1 MAGPGTPESY
11 AIRLGDLVGRIRS
24 QRGFSRAK
32 LVIAMCDCL
41 PQDSPLRKRV
51 SEGLIRQI
59 EEGKK
64 VKTSRELLEVL
75 CQALRCTPPER
86 LQIFMAG
93 DFEGAKAKLKNADQ
107 ALVFALALYR
117 EDPLV
122 QQFLQTLVGDQQAS
136 RMTENDLK
144 RMLRK
149 VVLSL
154 SERTS
159 VEQSHTESITL
170 NKQH

>member
-75 CQALRCTPPER
+75 CQALRCTPPEP
-86 LQIFMAG
+86 IH
-93 DFEGAKAKLKNADQ
+93 
-107 ALVFALALYR
+107 Y
-117 EDPLV
+117 P
-122 QQFLQTLVGDQQAS
+122 
-136 RMTENDLK
+136 
-144 RMLRK
+144 
-149 VVLSL
+149 
-154 SERTS
+154 
-159 VEQSHTESITL
+159 
-170 NKQH
+170 